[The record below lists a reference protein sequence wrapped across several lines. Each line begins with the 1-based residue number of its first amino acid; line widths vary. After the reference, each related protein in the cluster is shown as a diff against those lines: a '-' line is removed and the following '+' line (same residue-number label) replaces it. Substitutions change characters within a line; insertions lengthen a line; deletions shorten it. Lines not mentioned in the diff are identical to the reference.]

1 MRNASQFNG
10 IYYHIKIAL
19 CLINIYHKHLYRAYY
34 MQSTFL
40 SHLHIL
46 NHSTQFEGRNI
57 NIP

>member
-19 CLINIYHKHLYRAYY
+19 CLINIYHKHLHRVYY

-46 NHSTQFEGRNI
+46 KHSTQFEGRNI